1 MSSAWGFTKIVVEG
15 EKAKDVYEL
24 LCRAK
29 QECSH
34 EECGYRSEVIS
45 AGKGQYRFAFGMDQ
59 VVKYEIEDDPFGPST
74 ITTTVRPDVF
84 MLLTDPNDEECRYLT
99 KSGNIEFEF
108 ADSVLKVC
116 EDTYGDD
123 GTLLPFLTEYLGKE
137 YDGLFYH
144 ISCEADYIG
153 ETNDQEGK
161 YFNLEE
167 YEQEIYG

>member
-1 MSSAWGFTKIVVEG
+1 MSSMWGLTKIVVEG
-15 EKAKDVYEL
+15 EKAKDVYDL

-29 QECSH
+29 QECGR
-34 EECGYRSEVIS
+34 EECGYLSEVFS
-45 AGKGQYRFAFGMDQ
+45 VGNKQYRFAFGMDQ

-84 MLLTDPNDEECRYLT
+84 MLLPDPNDEECRYIT
-99 KSGNIEFEF
+99 QSGNIEFEF
-108 ADSVLKVC
+108 ADSVLRVC

>member
-1 MSSAWGFTKIVVEG
+1 MSSMWGLTKIVVEG
-15 EKAKDVYEL
+15 DKAKEVYDL

-29 QECSH
+29 QECGR

-45 AGKGQYRFAFGMDQ
+45 AGKGQYCFAFGMDQ

-84 MLLTDPNDEECRYLT
+84 MLLPDPDDEESRYVT
-99 KSGNIEFEF
+99 QFGKIEFDYVDF
-108 ADSVLKVC
+108 VLKVS
-116 EDTYGDD
+116 EDTYGDE
-123 GTLLPFLTEYLGKE
+123 GTMLPFLAKYLGEDYK
-137 YDGLFYH
+137 GLFYH
-144 ISCEADYIG
+144 ISSEADYIG
-153 ETNDQEGK
+153 ETNDSEGK